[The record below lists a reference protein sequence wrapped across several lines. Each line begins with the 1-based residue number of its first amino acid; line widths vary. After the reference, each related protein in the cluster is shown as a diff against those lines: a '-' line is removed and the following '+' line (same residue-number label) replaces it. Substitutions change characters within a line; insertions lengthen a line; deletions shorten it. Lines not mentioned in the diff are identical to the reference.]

1 MRITAEQ
8 VRRLQYPHKEFLD
21 ELNRIYENIKFL
33 ALSNPIGGYHMSFYY
48 YPSDDNCSEKEVLYR
63 IKNALEM
70 DGYEVKLVYTSRGY
84 YRLYIDWAK

>member
-21 ELNRIYENIKFL
+21 ELNRIYENIKFV
-33 ALSNPIGGYHMSFYY
+33 ALSNPEGGCYMSFYY
-48 YPSDDNCSEKEVLYR
+48 YLSDDNCPEKEVLYR

-70 DGYEVKLVYTSRGY
+70 DGYKVKLAEVRDY
-84 YRLYIDWAK
+84 YRLCVDWTE